1 MGRIE
6 DQYELVKK
14 QVKKAPKLFEGKDM
28 LPEALQNIFAIFE
41 NCANLLKDIKNM
53 TPRSKHSE
61 VTYILKDMYIRKFL
75 KQDYSQP
82 HLKLND
88 YRVKAFF
95 GDYSRIKEP
104 LPPKSS
110 LKIYLTKS
118 IELFNEIKPITEKY
132 IKDHNKKVSQ
142 MKK

>member
-6 DQYELVKK
+6 KQYELVKK
-14 QVKKAPKLFEGKDM
+14 QVGKAQKLFEDDDT

-41 NCANLLKDIKNM
+41 NCANLLKDVKNM
-53 TPRSKHSE
+53 TARSKHSD
-61 VTYILKDMYIRKFL
+61 VNYILKDMYIRKLL
-75 KQDYSQP
+75 KQDYSLF
-82 HLKLND
+82 HLKLSD

-95 GDYSRIKEP
+95 GEYSRIKEP

-118 IELFNEIKPITEKY
+118 IELFNEVKPIVDGY
-132 IKDHNKKVSQ
+132 IKGHKK
-142 MKK
+142 